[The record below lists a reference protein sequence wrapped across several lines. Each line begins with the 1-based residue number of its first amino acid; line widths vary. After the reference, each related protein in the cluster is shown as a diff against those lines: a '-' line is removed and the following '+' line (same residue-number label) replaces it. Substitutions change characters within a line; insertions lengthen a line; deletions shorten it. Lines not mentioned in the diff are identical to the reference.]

1 MAQLNLPFVF
11 SRVHFSFKQLVFAF
25 EEGIFLCLFSF
36 HHPDTQLIDKHFL
49 VIDCERQIIL
59 DNSESKPISFVD
71 LTPKQTLKAIACRRL
86 ERVWQVRVS
95 LKRRG
100 ETHYI

>member
-1 MAQLNLPFVF
+1 MDRLNLPFIF
-11 SRVHFSFKQLVFAF
+11 KRVHFSFKQLVYAF
-25 EEGIFLCLFSF
+25 ETGIFICLFSF
-36 HHPDTQLIDKHFL
+36 NHPDTHLIDKHFL

-71 LTPKQTLKAIACRRL
+71 LTPKQTLKAIACRSL

-100 ETHYI
+100 ETLYI